1 MNVPL
6 LQRETHVLNLCS
18 DHVDQS
24 FLLFATYVRSTYIP
38 EHEDFRNEF
47 ARGDRAEE
55 AMLAAMETTIGEQTN
70 HK

>member
-1 MNVPL
+1 MSHYYSA
-6 LQRETHVLNLCS
+6 ETHVLNLCS

-24 FLLFATYVRSTYIP
+24 FLLFATYVVRRTFR
-38 EHEDFRNEF
+38 EEEDFRNEF